1 MELETTM
8 PAVFCVLGG
17 PGSGKSTMCGRIAQ
31 EYPGMRHIST
41 GELLRDAI
49 QAGRGPEAEAVA
61 AAMAHGRPVSTEL
74 VLGLVDDKF
83 RQAAAEGCG
92 ALLFDGFPRDQ
103 VIPHL

>member
-1 MELETTM
+1 
-8 PAVFCVLGG
+8 
-17 PGSGKSTMCGRIAQ
+17 
-31 EYPGMRHIST
+31 
-41 GELLRDAI
+41 
-49 QAGRGPEAEAVA
+49 
-61 AAMAHGRPVSTEL
+61 MAHGRPVSTEL